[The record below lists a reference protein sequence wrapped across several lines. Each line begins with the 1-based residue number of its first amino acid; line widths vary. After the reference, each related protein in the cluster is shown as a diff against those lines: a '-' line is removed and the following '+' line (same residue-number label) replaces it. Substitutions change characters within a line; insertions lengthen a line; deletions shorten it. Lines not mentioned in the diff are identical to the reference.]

1 MSAFRPALRDNSGVD
16 ALERGRA
23 AHARRSWAEAY
34 ESLAQADA
42 TSPLAADDVELLS
55 LSAYM
60 LGRDDESMSLLDRAH
75 IAHLEAGETRRAVRC
90 AMWVCMHHASRGEMG
105 PAGGWLARSERLLGD
120 DDCAERG
127 YLLIPAA
134 FGAEAAGDLEAATA
148 TAAAAVEVG
157 RRFGDPDLYA
167 LAAHMHGQFV
177 IRRGRLEEG
186 FRLLDE
192 AMVASTSGSVSPI
205 VTGLVYCG
213 VILACAEVL
222 DARRASEWTGV
233 LTRWC
238 EEQPGLVAFTG
249 RCLVHRAEIMQL
261 HGAWPDALD
270 EARRAAERLVQGFN
284 RAAAAQAYYRQ
295 GEVLR
300 LSGRLDDAEEAYRA
314 SSRYGWEPQPG
325 LALLRLAQGRPD
337 AAAAAIG
344 RALAETAIWSR
355 RAVLLPARVEIA
367 LAVGELEEA
376 RAASGELDAL
386 AAQYGGTMLHALAA
400 TALAAVHLAAGEEK
414 DALADARRASEQWRA
429 LEAPY
434 EEACA
439 RVAVGLACA
448 ALGDADTAAFELAA
462 ARTTFAELGATPDLQ
477 RVEAHLPTPHAGG
490 AHGLTARELEVL
502 RLVAAG
508 RSNRAIATELVISEH
523 TVARH
528 LQNIF
533 RKLDVSSRTAAGAF
547 AYEHDLV

>member
-1 MSAFRPALRDNSGVD
+1 VD
-16 ALERGRA
+16 DELERGRSA
-23 AHARRSWAEAY
+23 YARREWAEAHT
-34 ESLAQADA
+34 SLARADA
-42 TSPLAADDVELLS
+42 VSPLAADDLGLLATA
-55 LSAYM
+55 AYM
-60 LGRDDESMSLLDRAH
+60 LGRDDESMSLLERAH
-75 IAHLEAGETRRAVRC
+75 QAYLDAGATQRAVNC
-90 AMWVCMHHASRGEMG
+90 AMWVCMHHASRGELG
-105 PAGGWLARSERLLGD
+105 PAGGWLARAERLLGD

-134 FGAEAAGDLEAATA
+134 FGAEAAGEFE
-148 TAAAAVEVG
+148 TAAAIAARAVELG
-157 RRFGDPDLYA
+157 QRFGDADLYA
-167 LAAHMHGQFV
+167 LATHLHGQMV
-177 IRRGRLEEG
+177 IRQGRVDDG

-192 AMVASTSGSVSPI
+192 AMVSATSGSVCPI

-213 VILACAEVL
+213 VILACVEVL
-222 DARRASEWTGV
+222 DVRRAREWTAV
-233 LTRWC
+233 LARWC
-238 EEQPGLVAFTG
+238 DVQPGLVAFTG

-284 RAAAAQAYYRQ
+284 RAAAAQAFYRQ

-300 LSGRLDDAEEAYRA
+300 LSGRLGEAEEAYAA

-325 LALLRLAQGRPD
+325 LALLRLAQGHPD
-337 AAAAAIG
+337 AAAAAIRRVLG
-344 RALAETAIWSR
+344 ETTIWSR
-355 RAVLLPARVEIA
+355 RAVLLPAEVEIA
-367 LAVGELEEA
+367 LALGDVEEA
-376 RAASGELDAL
+376 RDASHELGAL
-386 AAQYGGTMLHALAA
+386 ATQYGGAMLQALSA
-400 TALAAVHLAAGEEK
+400 TALGAVHLAAGEPTE
-414 DALADARRASEQWRA
+414 ALAAARRASEQWRL

-448 ALGDADTAAFELAA
+448 ALGDDDTAALELAA
-462 ARTTFAELGATPDLQ
+462 ACATFAELGAGPDLE
-477 RVEAHLPTPHAGG
+477 RVQARLGTSSRD

-508 RSNRAIATELVISEH
+508 ESNRAIAAALVISEH

-533 RKLDVSSRTAAGAF
+533 RKLDVSSRTAAIAF
-547 AYEHDLV
+547 AYEHNLFAEHESA

>member
-1 MSAFRPALRDNSGVD
+1 MDD
-16 ALERGRA
+16 ELERGRA
-23 AHARRSWAEAY
+23 ACARRVWEEAH
-34 ESLAQADA
+34 ESLARADA
-42 TSPLAADDVELLS
+42 ISPLGADDVELLS
-55 LSAYM
+55 LAAYM
-60 LGRDDESMSLLDRAH
+60 LGRDDESMGLLERAH
-75 IAHLEAGETRRAVRC
+75 QAHLEAGSTRRAVRA

-120 DDCAERG
+120 EECAERG

-134 FGAEAAGDLEAATA
+134 FGAEAAGDLEAAAA
-148 TAAAAVEVG
+148 TAAAAVEIG
-157 RRFGDPDLYA
+157 QRFGDPDLYA
-167 LAAHMHGQFV
+167 LATHLQGQFV
-177 IRRGRLEEG
+177 IRQGRPDQG

-192 AMVASTSGSVSPI
+192 AMVVSTSGTVSPI

-213 VILACAEVL
+213 VILACVEVL
-222 DARRASEWTGV
+222 DVRRASEWTQV
-233 LTRWC
+233 LARWC
-238 EEQPGLVAFTG
+238 AEQPGLVAFTG

-284 RAAAAQAYYRQ
+284 RAAAAQAFYRQ

-300 LSGRLDDAEEAYRA
+300 LSGRLDEAEEAYAA

-337 AAAAAIG
+337 AAAAAI
-344 RALAETAIWSR
+344 RRVLAETTIWSR

-367 LAVGELEEA
+367 LALGELEEA
-376 RAASGELDAL
+376 RGAARELDAL
-386 AAQYGGTMLHALAA
+386 SAQYGGTMLRALAA
-400 TALAAVHLAAGEEK
+400 TALAAVHLAAGEQEE
-414 DALADARRASEQWRA
+414 ALVAARRATEDWRA

-439 RVAVGLACA
+439 RVAVGLACS
-448 ALGDADTAAFELAA
+448 ALGDEDAAALELAA
-462 ARTTFAELGATPDLQ
+462 ARATFAELGATPDLE
-477 RVEAHLPTPHAGG
+477 RVREELETPA
-490 AHGLTARELEVL
+490 ADTHGLTARELEVL
-502 RLVAAG
+502 RLVTAG
-508 RSNRAIATELVISEH
+508 ESNRAIASALVISEH

-533 RKLDVSSRTAAGAF
+533 RKLDVSSRTAASAF
-547 AYEHDLV
+547 AYEHGLV

>member
-1 MSAFRPALRDNSGVD
+1 VD
-16 ALERGRA
+16 DELERGRA
-23 AHARRSWAEAY
+23 AYARRAWAEAH
-34 ESLAQADA
+34 EALGRADA
-42 TSPLAADDVELLS
+42 ASPLAADDVELLS
-55 LSAYM
+55 LAVYM
-60 LGRDDESMSLLDRAH
+60 LGRDDESMSLLERAH
-75 IAHLEAGETRRAVRC
+75 HAHLAAGATRRAVNC
-90 AMWVCMHHASRGEMG
+90 AIWICLHYASRGEMG

-120 DDCAERG
+120 EECAERG

-134 FGAEAAGDLEAATA
+134 FGAEAAGDLE
-148 TAAAAVEVG
+148 TAASTAFAAVEIG
-157 RRFGDPDLYA
+157 QRFGDPDLYA
-167 LAAHMHGQFV
+167 LATHMQGQFV
-177 IRRGRLEEG
+177 IRQGRFDEG

-192 AMVASTSGSVSPI
+192 AMVASTSGTVSPL

-213 VILACAEVL
+213 VIVACVEVL
-222 DARRASEWTGV
+222 DVRRASEWTEV

-284 RAAAAQAYYRQ
+284 RAAAAQAFYRQ
-295 GEVLR
+295 GELLR
-300 LSGRLDDAEEAYRA
+300 LSGRLDQAEEAYGA

-337 AAAAAIG
+337 AAAAAIRRVLG
-344 RALAETAIWSR
+344 ETTIWSR
-355 RAVLLPARVEIA
+355 RAVLLPAQVEIA

-376 RAASGELDAL
+376 RGASHELDAL
-386 AAQYGGTMLHALAA
+386 SEQYGGVMLRALAA
-400 TALAAVHLAAGEEK
+400 TALGALHLAAGEQEE
-414 DALADARRASEQWRA
+414 ALAAARRASELWRA

-448 ALGDADTAAFELAA
+448 ALGDDDTAALELAA
-462 ARTTFAELGATPDLQ
+462 ARATFSELGATPDVE
-477 RVEAHLPTPHAGG
+477 RVASELGAPARD
-490 AHGLTARELEVL
+490 AHGLTSRELQVL

-508 RSNRAIATELVISEH
+508 QSNRAIASALVISEH

-533 RKLDVSSRTAAGAF
+533 RKLDVSSRTAASAF

>member
-1 MSAFRPALRDNSGVD
+1 MDD
-16 ALERGRA
+16 ELERGGA
-23 AHARRSWAEAY
+23 ACARRVWEEAD
-34 ESLAQADA
+34 ESLARADA
-42 TSPLAADDVELLS
+42 ISPLGADDVELLS
-55 LSAYM
+55 LAAYM
-60 LGRDDESMSLLDRAH
+60 LGRDDESMGLLERAH
-75 IAHLEAGETRRAVRC
+75 QAHLEAGSTRRAVRA

-120 DDCAERG
+120 EECAERG

-134 FGAEAAGDLEAATA
+134 FGAEAAGDLETAAA
-148 TAAAAVEVG
+148 TAAAAVEIG
-157 RRFGDPDLYA
+157 QRFGDPDLYA
-167 LAAHMHGQFV
+167 LATHLQGQFV
-177 IRRGRLEEG
+177 IRQGRADQG

-192 AMVASTSGSVSPI
+192 AMVASTSGTVSPI

-213 VILACAEVL
+213 VILACVEVL
-222 DARRASEWTGV
+222 DVRRASEWTQV
-233 LTRWC
+233 LARWC
-238 EEQPGLVAFTG
+238 AEQPGLVAFTG

-284 RAAAAQAYYRQ
+284 RAAAAQAFYRQ

-300 LSGRLDDAEEAYRA
+300 LSGRLDEAEEAYAA

-337 AAAAAIG
+337 AAAAAI
-344 RALAETAIWSR
+344 RRVLAETTIWSR
-355 RAVLLPARVEIA
+355 RAVQLPAQVEIA
-367 LAVGELEEA
+367 LALGELEEA
-376 RAASGELDAL
+376 RGAARELDAL
-386 AAQYGGTMLHALAA
+386 SAQYGGTMLRALAA
-400 TALAAVHLAAGEEK
+400 TALAAVHLAAGEQEE
-414 DALADARRASEQWRA
+414 ALVAARRATEDWRA

-439 RVAVGLACA
+439 RVAVGLACS
-448 ALGDADTAAFELAA
+448 ALGDEDAAALELAA
-462 ARTTFAELGATPDLQ
+462 ARATFAELGATPDLA
-477 RVEAHLPTPHAGG
+477 RVREELETPAAD

-502 RLVAAG
+502 RLVTAG
-508 RSNRAIATELVISEH
+508 ESNRAIASALVISEH

-533 RKLDVSSRTAAGAF
+533 RKLDVSSRTAASAF
-547 AYEHDLV
+547 AYEHGLV

>member
-1 MSAFRPALRDNSGVD
+1 MDD
-16 ALERGRA
+16 ELERGRA
-23 AHARRSWAEAY
+23 ACARRAWADAH
-34 ESLAQADA
+34 ESLARADA
-42 TSPLAADDVELLS
+42 ASPLGVEDVELLS

-60 LGRDDESMSLLDRAH
+60 LGRDDESMALLERAH
-75 IAHLEAGETRRAVRC
+75 QAHLDAGATRRAVRC
-90 AMWVCMHHASRGEMG
+90 AMWICMHHAARGEMG

-127 YLLIPAA
+127 YFLIPAA
-134 FGAEAAGDLEAATA
+134 FGAEAAGDLETAAA
-148 TAAAAVEVG
+148 TAAAAAEVG
-157 RRFGDPDLYA
+157 QRFGDPDLYA
-167 LAAHMHGQFV
+167 LATHTQGRFLVGQ
-177 IRRGRLEEG
+177 GRVDDG

-192 AMVASTSGSVSPI
+192 AMVAATSGSASPI

-213 VILACAEVL
+213 VILACVEVL
-222 DARRASEWTGV
+222 DVRRAREWTEV

-249 RCLVHRAEIMQL
+249 RCLVHRAEILQL

-284 RAAAAQAYYRQ
+284 RAAAAQAFYRQ
-295 GEVLR
+295 GEVHR
-300 LSGRLDDAEEAYRA
+300 LSGRLDEAEEAYAA
-314 SSRYGWEPQPG
+314 SSRHGWEPQPG

-337 AAAAAIG
+337 AAGAAI
-344 RALAETAIWSR
+344 RRVLAETTIWSR

-367 LAVGELEEA
+367 LALGEVDEA
-376 RAASGELDAL
+376 REAARELDAL
-386 AAQYGGTMLHALAA
+386 STQHGSAMLQALAA
-400 TALAAVHLAAGEEK
+400 TALAAVHLAAGGQEE
-414 DALADARRASEQWRA
+414 ALAAARRASEQWRA

-439 RVAVGLACA
+439 RVAVGIACA
-448 ALGDADTAAFELAA
+448 ALGDDDTAALELSA
-462 ARTTFAELGATPDLQ
+462 ARATFAELGATPDLA
-477 RVEAHLPTPHAGG
+477 RVRSQLEAPAHE
-490 AHGLTARELEVL
+490 AHGLTERELEVL

-508 RSNRAIATELVISEH
+508 DSNRAIASALVISEH

-533 RKLDVSSRTAAGAF
+533 RKLDVSSRTAASAF

>member
-1 MSAFRPALRDNSGVD
+1 VEVD
-16 ALERGRA
+16 DELERGRA
-23 AHARRSWAEAY
+23 ACARRAWEEAH
-34 ESLAQADA
+34 ESLLRADA
-42 TSPLAADDVELLS
+42 ASPLDADDVELLS
-55 LSAYM
+55 LAAYM
-60 LGRDDESMSLLDRAH
+60 LARDDESMSLLERAH
-75 IAHLEAGETRRAVRC
+75 HLHLDAGATQRAVRC
-90 AMWVCMHHASRGEMG
+90 SMWICMHHAARGEMG

-120 DDCAERG
+120 EECAERG

-134 FGAEAAGDLEAATA
+134 FRAEAAGELG
-148 TAAAAVEVG
+148 TAASTASAAAEIG
-157 RRFGDPDLYA
+157 QRFGDADLYA
-167 LAAHMHGQFV
+167 LAGHMQGQFT
-177 IRRGRLEEG
+177 IRQGRVDEG

-192 AMVASTSGSVSPI
+192 AMVVATSGSVSPL
-205 VTGLVYCG
+205 VTGIVYCG
-213 VILACAEVL
+213 VIIACVEVL
-222 DARRASEWTGV
+222 DVRRASEWTEV

-238 EEQPGLVAFTG
+238 GEQPGLVAFTG

-270 EARRAAERLVQGFN
+270 EAQRAAERLVQGFN
-284 RAAAAQAYYRQ
+284 RAAAAQAFYRQ

-300 LSGRLDDAEEAYRA
+300 LSGRLDEAEEAYAA

-337 AAAAAIG
+337 AAGASI
-344 RALAETAIWSR
+344 RRVLAETTIWSR
-355 RAVLLPARVEIA
+355 RAVLLPAQAEIA
-367 LAVGELEEA
+367 LARGELEEA
-376 RAASGELDAL
+376 RGAADELEAL
-386 AAQYGGTMLHALAA
+386 SEQHGGTMLRALAA
-400 TALAAVHLAAGEEK
+400 TALGAVRLAAEEHEE
-414 DALADARRASEQWRA
+414 ALAAARRACELWRA

-448 ALGDADTAAFELAA
+448 ALGDDDTAALELGA
-462 ARTTFAELGATPDLQ
+462 ARTTFAELGATPDLA
-477 RVEAHLPTPHAGG
+477 RVRSQLEGPARD

-508 RSNRAIATELVISEH
+508 ESNRAIASALVISEH

-533 RKLDVSSRTAAGAF
+533 RKLDVSSRTAASAF
-547 AYEHDLV
+547 AYENDLV

>member
-1 MSAFRPALRDNSGVD
+1 MDD
-16 ALERGRA
+16 ELERGRA
-23 AHARRSWAEAY
+23 ACARRVWEEAH
-34 ESLAQADA
+34 ESLARADA
-42 TSPLAADDVELLS
+42 ISPLGADDVELLS
-55 LSAYM
+55 LAAYM
-60 LGRDDESMSLLDRAH
+60 LGRDDESMGLLERAH
-75 IAHLEAGETRRAVRC
+75 QAHLEAGSTRRAVRA

-120 DDCAERG
+120 EECAERG

-134 FGAEAAGDLEAATA
+134 FGAEAAGDLEAAAA
-148 TAAAAVEVG
+148 TAAAAVEIG
-157 RRFGDPDLYA
+157 QRFGDPDLYA
-167 LAAHMHGQFV
+167 LATHLQGQFV
-177 IRRGRLEEG
+177 IRQGRPDQG

-192 AMVASTSGSVSPI
+192 AMVVSTSGTVSPI

-213 VILACAEVL
+213 VILACVEVL
-222 DARRASEWTGV
+222 DVRRASEWTQV
-233 LTRWC
+233 LARWC
-238 EEQPGLVAFTG
+238 AEQPGLVAFTG

-284 RAAAAQAYYRQ
+284 RAAAAQAFYRQ

-300 LSGRLDDAEEAYRA
+300 LSGRLDEAEEAYAA

-337 AAAAAIG
+337 AAAAAI
-344 RALAETAIWSR
+344 RRVLAETTIWSR

-367 LAVGELEEA
+367 LALGELEEA
-376 RAASGELDAL
+376 RGAARELDAL
-386 AAQYGGTMLHALAA
+386 SAQYGGTMLRALAA
-400 TALAAVHLAAGEEK
+400 TALAAVHLAAGEQEE
-414 DALADARRASEQWRA
+414 ALVAARRATEDWRA

-439 RVAVGLACA
+439 RVAVGLACS
-448 ALGDADTAAFELAA
+448 ALGDEDAAALELAA
-462 ARTTFAELGATPDLQ
+462 ARATFAELGATPDLA
-477 RVEAHLPTPHAGG
+477 RVREELETPA
-490 AHGLTARELEVL
+490 ADTHGLTARELEVL
-502 RLVAAG
+502 RLVTAG
-508 RSNRAIATELVISEH
+508 ESNRAIASALVISEH

-533 RKLDVSSRTAAGAF
+533 RKLDVSSRTAASAF
-547 AYEHDLV
+547 AYEHGLV

>member
-1 MSAFRPALRDNSGVD
+1 VD
-16 ALERGRA
+16 DELERGRA
-23 AHARRSWAEAY
+23 ACGRRVWAEAH
-34 ESLAQADA
+34 EALARADA
-42 TSPLAADDVELLS
+42 ASPLGVEDVELLS
-55 LSAYM
+55 LAAYM
-60 LGRDDESMSLLDRAH
+60 LGRDDESMDLLERAH
-75 IAHLEAGETRRAVRC
+75 HAHLDAGETRRAVRC
-90 AMWVCMHHASRGEMG
+90 AMWICMHHAARGEMG

-120 DDCAERG
+120 EECAERG
-127 YLLIPAA
+127 YMLLPGA
-134 FGAEAAGDLEAATA
+134 FRAEAAGDLETAAA
-148 TAAAAVEVG
+148 TAAAAVEIG
-157 RRFGDPDLYA
+157 QRFGDPDLYA
-167 LAAHMHGQFV
+167 LAAHTQGRFLIGQ
-177 IRRGRLEEG
+177 GRIDEG

-192 AMVASTSGSVSPI
+192 AMVAATSGSASPI
-205 VTGLVYCG
+205 VTGIVYCG
-213 VILACAEVL
+213 VILACVEVL
-222 DARRASEWTGV
+222 DVRRASEWTEV
-233 LTRWC
+233 LSRWC
-238 EEQPGLVAFTG
+238 AEQPGLVAFTG

-270 EARRAAERLVQGFN
+270 EAQRAAERLVQGFN

-300 LSGRLDDAEEAYRA
+300 LSGRLDDAEEAYRS
-314 SSRYGWEPQPG
+314 SSRFGWEPQPG

-337 AAAAAIG
+337 AAAASLA

-367 LAVGELEEA
+367 LAVGELEDA
-376 RAASGELDAL
+376 RAASLELDAL
-386 AAQYGGTMLHALAA
+386 AGEYGGTMLHALAA
-400 TALAAVHLAAGEEK
+400 TALAAVHLFAGEEQE
-414 DALADARRASEQWRA
+414 ALAAARRASEQWRA

-448 ALGDADTAAFELAA
+448 ALGDDDTAALELAA

-477 RVEAHLPTPHAGG
+477 RLQAHAPTPHSSG
-490 AHGLTARELEVL
+490 AHGLTFRELEVL

-547 AYEHDLV
+547 AYENKLV